1 LAEIS
6 EHHEQIRAA
15 GAQVAALSVDVPE
28 RSEALRQRD
37 GIVFPLLS
45 DPDHHVVEAW
55 GLFDPKE
62 KGGIARPAT
71 FVIDPDRR
79 IRLRSL
85 DGVASRLHAADL
97 VTYLRASPA
106 GRVTAP
112 PQRRVLIPS
121 LPQMARTLLPAL
133 RLTLFGRPRLD

>member
-1 LAEIS
+1 MAEIS

-37 GIVFPLLS
+37 GLAFPLLC

-55 GLFDPKE
+55 GLFDPNE

-71 FVIDPDRR
+71 FVIDPDHR

-85 DGVASRLHAADL
+85 DGVASRLRAADL

-106 GRVTAP
+106 GDVPAP
-112 PQRRVLIPS
+112 PQQRILVPS
-121 LPQMARTLLPAL
+121 PGQMARTLLPAL
-133 RLTLFGRPRLD
+133 RLTLFGRTRPD